1 MRRVGEVSRGRVSR
15 WWQGARRR
23 EVVVEGAN
31 TGYPAY
37 VETDEQRVRWDL
49 SMKIARVLE
58 DRETG
63 GGESMVWYAT
73 RSIYRSDMSSED
85 LTSHPYLAVD

>member
-1 MRRVGEVSRGRVSR
+1 MRRAGEVGRGRVSR
-15 WWQGARRR
+15 WWQDVRRR
-23 EVVVEGAN
+23 EVVLEGAN

-37 VETDEQRVRWDL
+37 VETDEQRVRWEF

-73 RSIYRSDMSSED
+73 RSIYRSDMSNED
-85 LTSHPYLAVD
+85 LASHPYLTVD

>member
-1 MRRVGEVSRGRVSR
+1 MRRAGEVGRGRVSR

-23 EVVVEGAN
+23 AAVIEGAN
-31 TGYPAY
+31 ARYPAY
-37 VETDEQRVRWDL
+37 VETDEQWARWDL
-49 SMKIARVLE
+49 STRIARVLE

-73 RSIYRSDMSSED
+73 RSIYRSDMSNED
-85 LTSHPYLAVD
+85 LASHPYLTVD